1 VDLAGLF
8 VFGDGFETEMCGAVA
23 LICHSRYIAL
33 NEGPRHVPIWGAASQ
48 RIKMP
53 ELPEVETVRRGLLPV
68 MEGKRIDLAIQR
80 RPNLRWPLPDR
91 FAERL
96 TGRRVE
102 RMGRR
107 SKYIVA
113 DLDGGETLIIHL
125 GMSGRML
132 IEGSVLGDY
141 VHEEGGHGKH
151 DHVEFHMEGGA
162 RVIFND
168 ARRFGAMD
176 LCATDEVNDHKMIK
190 TLGPEPLGNEFNA
203 SILAE
208 RLKGKMTP
216 IKSALL
222 DQKIVAGLGNIYVC
236 EALYRSGIS
245 PKRMAGSISRA
256 RIETLTTEIRDTLQE
271 AIEAGGSSLRDYRQ
285 ADGELGYFQHSFK
298 VYDQEGEPCRTEGCK
313 GRIGRIVQS
322 GRSSFYCPKCQR

>member
-1 VDLAGLF
+1 
-8 VFGDGFETEMCGAVA
+8 
-23 LICHSRYIAL
+23 
-33 NEGPRHVPIWGAASQ
+33 
-48 RIKMP
+48 MP

-68 MEGKRIDLAIQR
+68 MEGKRIDRAIQR
-80 RPNLRWPLPDR
+80 RPDLRWPLPDR

-96 TGRRVE
+96 TGRTVI

-107 SKYIVA
+107 SKYILA
-113 DLDGGETLIIHL
+113 ELDGGETLIIHL

-132 IEGSVLGDY
+132 IEGAVLGDY
-141 VHEEGGHGKH
+141 AHEASGRGKH

-176 LCATDEVNDHKMIK
+176 LCATDAIDSHKMIR
-190 TLGPEPLGNEFNA
+190 TLGPEPLGNAFSA
-203 SILAE
+203 ALLAE

-216 IKSALL
+216 IKAALL

-236 EALYRSGIS
+236 EALFRSGIS

-256 RIETLTTEIRDTLQE
+256 RIETLTTEIRKTLQE
-271 AIEAGGSSLRDYRQ
+271 AIEAGGSSLRDYRR
-285 ADGELGYFQHSFK
+285 ADGELGYFQHAFK
-298 VYDQEGEPCRTEGCK
+298 VYDREGAACRTDGCK
-313 GRIGRIVQS
+313 GVVTRIAQS
-322 GRSSFYCPKCQR
+322 GRSSFYCPRCQR

>member
-1 VDLAGLF
+1 
-8 VFGDGFETEMCGAVA
+8 
-23 LICHSRYIAL
+23 
-33 NEGPRHVPIWGAASQ
+33 
-48 RIKMP
+48 MP

-68 MEGKRIDLAIQR
+68 MEGKRIDQAIQR
-80 RPNLRWPLPDR
+80 RPDLRWPLPER
-91 FAERL
+91 FADRL
-96 TGRRVE
+96 TGRRVT

-107 SKYIVA
+107 SKYILA
-113 DLDGGETLIIHL
+113 ELDSGETLIIHL
-125 GMSGRML
+125 GMSGRIL
-132 IEGSVLGDY
+132 IEGAVVGDY
-141 VHEEGGHGKH
+141 VHEAGGHGKH

-176 LCATDEVNDHKMIK
+176 LCPTDSIDDHKMIR
-190 TLGPEPLGNEFNA
+190 TLGPEPLGNAFNA
-203 SILAE
+203 YLLAE
-208 RLKGKMTP
+208 RLAGKMTP

-236 EALYRSGIS
+236 EALFRSGIS

-256 RIETLTTEIRDTLQE
+256 RIETLTTEMRLTLQE

-298 VYDQEGEPCRTEGCK
+298 VYDREDQPCVTPGCRK
-313 GRIGRIVQS
+313 MITRIVQS
-322 GRSSFYCPKCQR
+322 GRSSFYCTSCQR